1 LDERGEGF
9 ERFHILII
17 YLPKTDRVIEVG
29 GRESVTMVRSTAR
42 DRNTVRTYDTFSPE
56 STGTMKTKA
65 TISDVRIIGIITFR
79 L

>member
-1 LDERGEGF
+1 MF
-9 ERFHILII
+9 YILIF
-17 YLPKTDRVIEVG
+17 YLPRTDRVIEVG

-42 DRNTVRTYDTFSPE
+42 DRNTVRTYETFSPE

-65 TISDVRIIGIITFR
+65 AISDVRMIGIITFK